1 MASLAVHAEMKV
13 PVSDLTFANKPEVER
28 FCYVAESSTSKNNA
42 GKFKTVPI
50 DVAKVGIEFGRNTKV
65 LKVFGESV
73 GKTGGKV
80 AVFQQYEAL
89 NQKQG
94 RQPGNQRVYKN
105 KNGNGVYDVCREQ
118 DKTGDKGIGQLHY
131 LPARMQNWLMKGGK
145 IDAAFIKYIRETE
158 CAVLRPK
165 KDDFGQNKAI
175 DEFDKNAN
183 WEVFKKEGKVQT
195 IGDLGNISIDIVE
208 SKGSYTVQVKLVLRE
223 RSIKLA
229 KGDQQ
234 DTKYQECTVD
244 LISGEI
250 TGEALR
256 QLNTEEGIQNIIEL
270 VGKDPASKY
279 NLESNK
285 VWEEAK
291 VNGDHRSKIVPA
303 MGRSWKEAKG
313 EYLDQFKP
321 MGTNLKTYQK
331 VFMAFNRMLPEKL
344 RFDESPNSI
353 SFFSSLALVV
363 FTFVLPIISLNFIWR
378 VMPIKLLFAAISYGY
393 LSLLAHRTFSD
404 WNAEPSKTEKFKLFW
419 VGMLRGVGLMILWP
433 LSQFGQI
440 MSKLIGSPI
449 KTREFAIKEGL
460 DTEAGAE
467 KGILK
472 KLSNRYKV
480 GQILGALTVGMTMF
494 FTIGPVILSAFA
506 AMTPVGWVL
515 LGLGALFLLTLI
527 GQAIYGGTVRSSG
540 ESPAVGVLTKDGKR
554 VLNKDGKP
562 KMTLDSKNRT
572 IMYLL
577 AKIQDD
583 TSNEGADKDT
593 IFRKFVTNLAH
604 NTSEEVRELYLES
617 VDLQQQLLLELK
629 NGDTTLGVK
638 VFGPDYPINRY
649 FYLAQQAKII
659 RFFQLCHKLTPQ
671 KVLEIENTF
680 YRPDLQGPD
689 LNFNKQLIRE
699 MKEIIANSYS
709 SFEEQLLSGKLVAH
723 YPILKKSR
731 EIFDPSKKFPEGEHF
746 SSDKE
751 EQKYLDITKKFLQVL
766 EETEKEL
773 KDKGTAEDLEI
784 LKTTK
789 HKESDDEYTDLL
801 TSLNPGELDV
811 RASFAINR
819 IDTPEIDAEIMQQ
832 GFDRARSKMLSLEDL
847 KPRDVEYFNALT
859 QMAKKDNEIAIE
871 QLYML
876 KADYIKALSEYVK
889 IIEKELKGDYQG
901 MDLRRIE
908 KSSPAFKYFAN
919 YLNEEQMKRLY
930 SAVKSHGEICKQFI
944 IAEADELRY
953 KNKAIDLRQ
962 KVEVLQKARAGLAEG
977 EPDPELKRLQQEITL
992 ADDQL
997 EVVEKENQEGRRQLL
1012 EDISWS
1018 ELMRS
1023 EHMKTRSE
1031 RQVIIEEELV
1041 REEKVIPE
1049 ERLLEEND
1057 DNLFN

>member
-1 MASLAVHAEMKV
+1 MINPSNMASLAVHAEMKV

-50 DVAKVGIEFGRNTKV
+50 DVAKVGIEFGKNTKV
-65 LKVFGESV
+65 LEVFGESV

-89 NQKQG
+89 NQQQG

-105 KNGNGVYDVCREQ
+105 KNGNGVYDICREQ
-118 DKTGDKGIGQLHY
+118 DKTGGNGIGQLHY

-145 IDAAFIKYIRETE
+145 IDATFIKYIRETE

-165 KDDFGQNKAI
+165 KDDFGKNKAI

-223 RSIKLA
+223 RSIKLD

-234 DTKYQECTVD
+234 DTKYQGCTVD

-256 QLNTEEGIQNIIEL
+256 QLNTEAGIQNIIEL

-291 VNGDHRSKIVPA
+291 VNGAHGSKIAPA
-303 MGRSWKEAKG
+303 MWRSWEEAKG

-321 MGTNLKTYQK
+321 MGTNLNTYQK
-331 VFMAFNRMLPEKL
+331 VFMAFNRMLPEKR

-353 SFFSSLALVV
+353 SFLHSLALVI
-363 FTFVLPIISLNFIWR
+363 FTFVLPIIPLNFIWR
-378 VMPIKLLFAAISYGY
+378 VMPIKLLFAWISYCY
-393 LSLLAHRTFSD
+393 LSLLAHRAFS
-404 WNAEPSKTEKFKLFW
+404 KLSW
-419 VGMLRGVGLMILWP
+419 VGVLRVVGLLILWS

-480 GQILGALTVGMTMF
+480 GQIVGAIAVGMTMF
-494 FTIGPVILSAFA
+494 FTIGEVILSALA
-506 AMTPVGWVL
+506 AMTPFGWVL
-515 LGLGALFLLTLI
+515 LGLGVLFLLALI
-527 GQAIYGGTVRSSG
+527 ILAIYGGTVRSSG

-638 VFGPDYPINRY
+638 VFGSDYLINPY

-659 RFFQLCHKLTPQ
+659 RFFQLCHTLTPQ

-709 SFEEQLLSGKLVAH
+709 SFEEQLLSGKLVAR

-731 EIFDPSKKFPEGEHF
+731 EIFDPSKKIPEGEHF

-801 TSLNPGELDV
+801 TSLNLEGRDP
-811 RASFAINR
+811 RASLVINE
-819 IDTPEIDAEIMQQ
+819 IEIPEVDAEIMQQ
-832 GFDRARSKMLSLEDL
+832 GFDQASSKMLSLEDL
-847 KPRDVEYFNALT
+847 KPRDFEYFNALT
-859 QMAKKDNEIAIE
+859 QMAKKGNKLAIE

-889 IIEKELKGDYQG
+889 IIEKELKDDYQVL
-901 MDLRRIE
+901 DLRLIE

-930 SAVKSHGEICKQFI
+930 SAVKSHGEICKKFI
-944 IAEADELRY
+944 IAEADELIY

-977 EPDPELKRLQQEITL
+977 EPDPELKRLQQEMTL

-997 EVVEKENQEGRRQLL
+997 KVVEKENQEGRRQLL
-1012 EDISWS
+1012 KDISWS
-1018 ELMRS
+1018 KLMRS
-1023 EHMKTRSE
+1023 EHLTK
-1031 RQVIIEEELV
+1031 L
-1041 REEKVIPE
+1041 
-1049 ERLLEEND
+1049 
-1057 DNLFN
+1057 